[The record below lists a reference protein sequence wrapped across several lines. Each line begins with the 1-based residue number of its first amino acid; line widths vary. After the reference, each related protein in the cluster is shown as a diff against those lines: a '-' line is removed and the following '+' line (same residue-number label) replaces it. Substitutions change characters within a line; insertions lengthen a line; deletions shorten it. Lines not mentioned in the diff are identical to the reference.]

1 VELFEQIRREYTF
14 GNDGDGSTVRGIAR
28 QFGVHRRTVRQA
40 IEDALPPERK
50 VAERAAP
57 RLSAVQP
64 FINAVLE
71 ADKTAPR
78 KQRHTAHRIW
88 VRLREE
94 HPGLV
99 VAESTVRQY
108 VRERKRE
115 LGLLARDTYVP
126 QVYLPGQEAQVDWYE
141 AYALIGGERVKVQV
155 FNLRSMSSGGAF
167 HCAYLRGTQQA
178 FLHAHELAFA
188 YFGGVFKTLRYDNLT
203 SAVKKVL
210 RGHTRE
216 ETTRFIAFRSHSKL
230 WRCSHWQFAAEFCTP
245 ASPQEKGGVEGEVG
259 YFRRN
264 HFVPVPVAESLDALN
279 RQILAGCRADEAR
292 IIGDR
297 RQSVGSGMVTECAAL
312 LPLQSTGFD
321 LAEVRPT
328 SVDGKGCVRVQGNS
342 YSVPLH
348 AGTKVSVRV
357 LPSKV
362 SVWHSGSEVANHER
376 HYGQGQ
382 QILELTHYL
391 DVLRHILVML
401 HRKPGAFAGS
411 RPLSQWREQGR
422 WPGCFDTLLANLKTR
437 HGDASGT
444 RTMVDLLQMGTV
456 HGQSAL
462 ITAVEHHRYVMEQ
475 ALKMGSS
482 DAAVVQAL
490 LHTSHTPDRIS
501 PEPLPAS
508 LLGSLSQYERPLPDV
523 TSYDQ
528 LLGAH

>member
-14 GNDGDGSTVRGIAR
+14 GNDGDGSTVRAIAR

-50 VAERAAP
+50 VAERTAP

-64 FINAVLE
+64 FINAILE

-94 HPGLV
+94 KPELP

-167 HCAYLRGTQQA
+167 HCAYPRATQQA

-210 RGHTRE
+210 KGHTRE
-216 ETTRFIAFRSHSKL
+216 ESTRFIAFR
-230 WRCSHWQFAAEFCTP
+230 SHWQFAAEFCTP

-264 HFVPVPVAESLDALN
+264 HFVPVPVVESLDALN

-292 IIGDR
+292 MIGDR
-297 RQSVGSGMVTECAAL
+297 RQSVGSGMVAERAAL
-312 LPLQSTGFD
+312 LPLQSTSFD

-328 SVDGKGCVRVQGNS
+328 SVDAKGCVRVYGNS

-362 SVWHSGSEVANHER
+362 SVWHGGGEVANHER

-391 DVLRHILVML
+391 DVL
-401 HRKPGAFAGS
+401 HRKPGAFSGS

-422 WPGCFDTLLANLKTR
+422 WPGCFDILLADLKTR

-462 ITAVEHHRYVMEQ
+462 ITAVEQ
-475 ALKMGSS
+475 TLKMGSS

-490 LHTSHTPDRIS
+490 LHTSHTPDRIA